1 MTVFYLLRHGQS
13 EANVKRIFT
22 GQLDRYGLSPL
33 GRRQAERAADY
44 LADRGIDRI
53 YSSDLLRA
61 RQTAEYA
68 GRRLNLPVELCTGLR
83 EIFAGAWEG
92 QTYETLAERYPEQYA
107 AWRAGTD
114 CHPNDGECAEEV
126 GARMLETVT
135 VLCRANPDRTLLLS
149 AHAMVIRCFECVAR
163 FGNVSA
169 LPDVPFVKNASLS
182 RYVWDGVGFTL
193 LERDICSYLEGMVTE
208 LPKSV

>member
-61 RQTAEYA
+61 RQTAEYV
-68 GRRLNLPVELCTGLR
+68 GRRL
-83 EIFAGAWEG
+83 G
-92 QTYETLAERYPEQYA
+92 QACGKFSPAHGRDRPTKRWRSGIRSSMPRGVPERIAIRMA
-107 AWRAGTD
+107 AS
-114 CHPNDGECAEEV
+114 
-126 GARMLETVT
+126 AR
-135 VLCRANPDRTLLLS
+135 RRS
-149 AHAMVIRCFECVAR
+149 AR
-163 FGNVSA
+163 G
-169 LPDVPFVKNASLS
+169 
-182 RYVWDGVGFTL
+182 
-193 LERDICSYLEGMVTE
+193 CS
-208 LPKSV
+208 KR